1 MNESLS
7 LKQVLATIESFKGS
21 LPPVHSWAPERD
33 AEMDLEITREGQ
45 WIHEG
50 GVIERQPLVK
60 LLASVL
66 RREDDGRYALVTPQ
80 ERVFIRVQDA
90 PFQIV
95 DWELIGQ
102 GQSQCLTVES
112 NLGEYVVVD
121 REHTLWLKE
130 GESSP
135 YIMVRPQLAGRMTR
149 AAYYRLAETLE
160 ERDGQWGLQSSGF
173 FNCLSSESN
182 KS

>member
-1 MNESLS
+1 MSEPLS

-21 LPPVHSWAPERD
+21 LPPVQSWAPEHD
-33 AEMDLEITREGQ
+33 AEMDLVITREGQ

-80 ERVFIRVQDA
+80 ERVFIRVQDV

-95 DWELIGQ
+95 DWDLIGS
-102 GQSQCLTVES
+102 GESQSLTVQS
-112 NLGEYVVVD
+112 DLGEYVVID
-121 REHTLWLKE
+121 SEHPLWLKE
-130 GESSP
+130 DEASP
-135 YIMVRPQLAGRMTR
+135 YVMVRPHLAGRMTR
-149 AAYYRLAETLE
+149 AAYYRLAEVLE
-160 ERDGQWGLQSSGF
+160 ERGGQWGLQSNGF
-173 FNCLSSESN
+173 FNCLSGE
-182 KS
+182 